1 MDSRIPLAALLTFS
15 AYVAAYTSAV
25 FPTTSAGVM
34 GDFHFGQEVAALGTT
49 LFVLGFAAGPTIW
62 GPGSELLGRRIPLL
76 VGVLGFSIF
85 TIACATAHDAQ
96 TVFITRFFAGLFAA
110 SPVSLVP
117 ASLSDLFNS
126 VQRGLAIGVYTM
138 AVFIGPFTAPF
149 IGGFTASHLGWRW
162 TLYIP
167 SFFGFLNLTLLTAL
181 GCETYAPTILVEKA
195 AVLRRQTRNWGIH
208 ARQDELEI
216 DFRQL
221 VTKNLARPLRM
232 LVTEPIIFLL
242 TLYMSFIYGLA
253 YALLQAYPVVFGEV
267 YGWPAGVNAL
277 PFVGLIVGLIL
288 GTLFVLSG
296 QRSYIR
302 KLKENNHVPV
312 PEWRL
317 RPCIVGGV
325 CFAGGIF
332 W

>member
-1 MDSRIPLAALLTFS
+1 MTFS

-34 GDFHFGQEVAALGTT
+34 KEFGFSQEVAALGTT
-49 LFVLGFAAGPTIW
+49 LYVLGFAAGPTVW
-62 GPGSELLGRRIPLL
+62 APGSELLGRRGPLL
-76 VGVLGFSIF
+76 VGIFGFSVF
-85 TIACATAHDAQ
+85 TIACAMAQ
-96 TVFITRFFAGLFAA
+96 DTQTLMITRFFSGFFAA
-110 SPVSLVP
+110 SPVALVP

-126 VQRGLAIGVYTM
+126 VQRGVAIGMYTM

-149 IGGFTASHLGWRW
+149 IGGFTASSLGWRF

-167 SFFGFLNLTLLTAL
+167 AFFGFFILALLTLA
-181 GCETYAPTILVEKA
+181 GRETYAPTILVEKA

-208 ARQDELEI
+208 ARQDELELE
-216 DFRQL
+216 FREL
-221 VTKNLARPLRM
+221 LTKNLARPVRL
-232 LVTEPIIFLL
+232 LLTEPIVFLL

-267 YGWPAGVNAL
+267 YGMSAGVNGL
-277 PFVGLIVGLIL
+277 PFLGLIIGLVS
-288 GTLFVLSG
+288 GTLFVLCL
-296 QRSYIR
+296 QKSYVR
-302 KLKENNHVPV
+302 KLKANNNIAV

-317 RPCIVGGV
+317 LPCIIGGV
-325 CFAGGIF
+325 AFAGGIF